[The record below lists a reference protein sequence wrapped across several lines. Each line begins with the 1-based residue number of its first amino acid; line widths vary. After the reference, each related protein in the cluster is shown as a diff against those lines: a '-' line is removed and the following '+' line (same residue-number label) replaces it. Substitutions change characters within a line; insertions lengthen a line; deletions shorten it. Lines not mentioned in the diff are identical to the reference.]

1 VDPNGIVP
9 TNWSNEQGYSAMNH
23 LMTVGDFTAVVA
35 SNDETAIGAL
45 RAVQERGYNV
55 PTDISITGFDDITL
69 ASWTYPPLTTVKQ
82 PFLDMGKKA
91 AIELFKRMD
100 EGEEYTPERHLLK
113 PQLIIRDSCRKLVT
127 SVHN

>member
-1 VDPNGIVP
+1 
-9 TNWSNEQGYSAMNH
+9 MNH
-23 LMTVGDFTAVVA
+23 LLTIGDFTAVLA

-82 PFLDMGKKA
+82 PFFEMGKKA
-91 AIELFKRMD
+91 ASELFKRM
-100 EGEEYTPERHLLK
+100 ENVEEYISERHLLK
-113 PQLIIRDSCRKLVT
+113 PELIIRDSCRKITEPVMK
-127 SVHN
+127 